1 MSCLSILLYSKL
13 EHFKYFGKSQA
24 DGISLVVWHLAMGT
38 SIVNKG
44 LGFESPIKEVFRREI
59 WFSTAEGELISL
71 YYYLKI
77 SI

>member
-38 SIVNKG
+38 SMVNKG
-44 LGFESPIKEVFRREI
+44 LGFESPIKEVFRRDLV
-59 WFSTAEGELISL
+59 FHCRRGTN
-71 YYYLKI
+71 
-77 SI
+77 